1 MIMNDNTP
9 YSITET
15 NPDGTYD
22 VSYFLNG
29 MRHTTTEPSI
39 WYKQDT
45 NKPFMVAYYRNG
57 MLHRADGPARI
68 GYYDD
73 GSIREESYLVDGCY
87 HRIDGPAVTIYYD
100 DATVYEEHY
109 YLTGERCDSL
119 EHLQQRV
126 KEFEWFGTDYTQEQ

>member
-1 MIMNDNTP
+1 
-9 YSITET
+9 
-15 NPDGTYD
+15 
-22 VSYFLNG
+22 
-29 MRHTTTEPSI
+29 
-39 WYKQDT
+39 
-45 NKPFMVAYYRNG
+45 MVAYYRNG